1 MGILRTRIIIKAA
14 NIEIIHERIKVN
26 KIGNRGNR
34 GNREIQKTS
43 IKKQLLV
50 LGTRVNKQGN
60 RGKKN

>member
-14 NIEIIHERIKVN
+14 NIEIIHEQKKVN
-26 KIGNRGNR
+26 KIGNR

-60 RGKKN
+60 RVKKN

>member
-1 MGILRTRIIIKAA
+1 MWILRTRIIINAA
-14 NIEIIHERIKVN
+14 NIEIIHERKKVN
-26 KIGNRGNR
+26 KIGSR
-34 GNREIQKTS
+34 GNREIQNTS

>member
-14 NIEIIHERIKVN
+14 NIEIIHERKKVN
-26 KIGNRGNR
+26 KIGNR

-60 RGKKN
+60 RVKKN